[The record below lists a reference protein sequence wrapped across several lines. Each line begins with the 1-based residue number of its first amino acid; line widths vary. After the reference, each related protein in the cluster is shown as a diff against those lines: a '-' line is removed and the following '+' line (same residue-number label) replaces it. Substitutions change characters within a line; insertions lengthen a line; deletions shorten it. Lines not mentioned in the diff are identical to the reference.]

1 MGGLREEVE
10 EFYGVYSVFFG
21 EDFHVAGFGRGVAG
35 EVDDFFGG
43 DGEEAGQ
50 ELLVTAGARGVEDDG
65 FVLFD
70 FVEGFFGFFKERGGV
85 IAGFTVIF

>member
-1 MGGLREEVE
+1 MWGVFGKKLKSFM
-10 EFYGVYSVFFG
+10 EFIRYFSERIFTSRAS
-21 EDFHVAGFGRGVAG
+21 VAGL
-35 EVDDFFGG
+35 
-43 DGEEAGQ
+43 Q
-50 ELLVTAGARGVEDDG
+50 ESARGVEDDG